1 MSNRSN
7 KWRQVG
13 GRNRNANYNMIHVPL
28 YTKTIINNNYGL
40 TDKSNPPEV
49 VDGKVILRDNIGI
62 AGALDISGS
71 CSGVTSTNESGYEF
85 ATLDWVN
92 NKISGIQNSL
102 CILNDLTQQVNDA
115 QARIELQKQT
125 ITDLS
130 KNITSNAVVED
141 VVQRINTIQDTI
153 TLYKDKVN
161 KLTTTTATSHSVNE
175 LSKRLHNAQKLFDD
189 QKTQL
194 TTVTKNTKHV
204 QLSLG
209 ELSIQMDNTNRLIDK
224 QASNIRSLATD
235 TCPILSTDI
244 NKLTT
249 ELNGA
254 LKLIEQQ
261 SNDINKIGLHV
272 RANEDFLFTQ
282 VVKYDTCLE
291 QNKSTIQSTLLKTTS
306 QEKQLKVFN
315 RAITQQ
321 SNDINTI
328 GLHVRSNEDFLFTQ
342 VVKYDTC
349 LEQNKSM
356 IQSTLLKTT
365 SQEKQLK
372 VFNRAI
378 TQQNNN
384 IKYIKQSLPSDTLQ
398 VPK

>member
-13 GRNRNANYNMIHVPL
+13 GRNRNANYNMIRVPL
-28 YTKTIINNNYGL
+28 YTNTVINNYGL
-40 TDKSNPPEV
+40 TGKSNPPEV

-153 TLYKDKVN
+153 TLYNDKVN
-161 KLTTTTATSHSVNE
+161 TLTTTTATSHSVNE
-175 LSKRLHNAQKLFDD
+175 LSKRLQNAQKLFED
-189 QKTQL
+189 QKTQI

-244 NKLTT
+244 NRLTT

-254 LKLIEQQ
+254 LKLIE
-261 SNDINKIGLHV
+261 
-272 RANEDFLFTQ
+272 
-282 VVKYDTCLE
+282 
-291 QNKSTIQSTLLKTTS
+291 
-306 QEKQLKVFN
+306 
-315 RAITQQ
+315 QQ

-328 GLHVRSNEDFLFTQ
+328 GLHVRSNEDFLFNQ

-356 IQSTLLKTT
+356 IQTTLLKTT

-372 VFNRAI
+372 VLNRSI

-398 VPK
+398 VPN

>member
-13 GRNRNANYNMIHVPL
+13 GRNRNVNYNMIRVPL
-28 YTKTIINNNYGL
+28 YTNTIINNYGL
-40 TDKSNPPEV
+40 SGMSNAPEV

-71 CSGVTSTNESGYEF
+71 CSGVTHTNDSGYEF

-102 CILNDLTQQVNDA
+102 FILNDLTQQVNDA

-130 KNITSNAVVED
+130 RNITSNAVVED

-161 KLTTTTATSHSVNE
+161 NLTRNTATNYTVNE
-175 LSKRLHNAQKLFDD
+175 LSKRLNNAQKLFED
-189 QKTQL
+189 QKSKL
-194 TTVTKNTKHV
+194 TTVTKNAHHI
-204 QLSLG
+204 QLSLE
-209 ELSIQMDNTNRLIDK
+209 ELSMQMSNTNRLINK
-224 QASNIRSLATD
+224 QTGDIGSLATD
-235 TCPILSTDI
+235 SCPVLSADI
-244 NKLTT
+244 NH
-249 ELNGA
+249 LNTQLNNA

-261 SNDINKIGLHV
+261 SNDINTIGLHI
-272 RANEDFLFTQ
+272 RSNENFLFSQ
-282 VVKYDTCLE
+282 DVKY
-291 QNKSTIQSTLLKTTS
+291 NNSLKLI
-306 QEKQLKVFN
+306 E
-315 RAITQQ
+315 QQ

-328 GLHVRSNEDFLFTQ
+328 GLHVRSNEDFLFSQ

-349 LEQNKSM
+349 LEENHSM
-356 IQSTLLKTT
+356 IRSTLLKTT

-372 VFNRAI
+372 VLNRSVN
-378 TQQNNN
+378 QQNNN
-384 IKYIKQSLPSDTLQ
+384 IKYIKQNLPTDTLQ
-398 VPK
+398 VPM

>member
-13 GRNRNANYNMIHVPL
+13 GRNRNVNYNMIRVPL
-28 YTKTIINNNYGL
+28 YTNTIINNYGL
-40 TDKSNPPEV
+40 SGMSNAPEV

-71 CSGVTSTNESGYEF
+71 CSGVTPTNDSGYEF

-102 CILNDLTQQVNDA
+102 FILNDLTQQVNDA

-161 KLTTTTATSHSVNE
+161 NLTRNTATNYTVNE
-175 LSKRLHNAQKLFDD
+175 LSKRLNNAQKLFED
-189 QKTQL
+189 QKSQL
-194 TTVTKNTKHV
+194 TTVTKNAHHI
-204 QLSLG
+204 QLSLE
-209 ELSIQMDNTNRLIDK
+209 ELSMQMSNTNRLINK
-224 QASNIRSLATD
+224 QTGDISSLATD
-235 TCPILSTDI
+235 TCPVLSADI
-244 NKLTT
+244 NH
-249 ELNGA
+249 LNTQLNNA
-254 LKLIEQQ
+254 LKLIE
-261 SNDINKIGLHV
+261 
-272 RANEDFLFTQ
+272 
-282 VVKYDTCLE
+282 
-291 QNKSTIQSTLLKTTS
+291 
-306 QEKQLKVFN
+306 
-315 RAITQQ
+315 QQ

-328 GLHVRSNEDFLFTQ
+328 GLHVRSNEDFLFSQ

-349 LEQNKSM
+349 LEENQSM
-356 IQSTLLKTT
+356 IRSTLLKTT

-372 VFNRAI
+372 VLNRSVN
-378 TQQNNN
+378 QQNNN
-384 IKYIKQSLPSDTLQ
+384 IKYIKQNLPTDTLQ
-398 VPK
+398 VPM